1 MVVCVNQFRQNF
13 CKVFWASLQGPAG
26 PATTCQHEIRSFQ
39 GGGKAQTMEQK
50 LLHGLQAVIRDVVSN
65 PTPVTKGGGKGGK
78 TKNKSNKQDTDSLNK
93 KGDEYGLV
101 QALQQLTARAAAQ
114 PQGLLDRLK
123 TLIDVTEKGKLKP
136 GKRWRKRQATAPATV
151 ADGASRTVAV
161 PKNAE
166 NIGAK
171 PRTRWSQSRAW
182 KARAQDWG
190 VKQVLRGSGAL
201 CHALDENEAGN
212 LLCQATDLQD
222 WSEALL
228 ISQAAGRKDITVVY
242 GCGLR
247 QHA

>member
-26 PATTCQHEIRSFQ
+26 PATTCQHEIRSFR

-50 LLHGLQAVIRDVVSN
+50 LLHGLQALIRDVVSN

-78 TKNKSNKQDTDSLNK
+78 TKNKSNKQDTVSLNK

-101 QALQQLTARAAAQ
+101 QALQQLTDRAAAQ

-228 ISQAAGRKDITVVY
+228 ISQAAGGH